1 MTKLYITEFDRLVT
15 STSTAGAPQAAMK
28 PAVAS
33 QALTLTGSTQ
43 QSAAFNAATRL
54 VRLHAQVACHVA
66 FGENPTATTNS
77 MRLAEGQTEYFGVT
91 PGHKLA
97 VIQG

>member
-1 MTKLYITEFDRLVT
+1 MTKIYISEFSRMALD
-15 STSTAGAPQAAMK
+15 AGLATPPAAQM
-28 PAVAS
+28 PAQVHQTPITVS
-33 QALTLTGSTQ
+33 GSSQ
-43 QSAAFNAATRL
+43 QSAAFAAGTSF
-54 VRLHAQVACHVA
+54 VRLHAQVACHVVV
-66 FGENPTATTNS
+66 GTNPTATTNS

>member
-1 MTKLYITEFDRLVT
+1 MTKLYITELKDFARD
-15 STSTAGAPQAAMK
+15 AGRAE
-28 PAVAS
+28 AVAMLPS
-33 QALTLTGSTQ
+33 LGTQALTLTGSTQ

-66 FGENPTATTNS
+66 FGESPTATTNS